1 MQYPAKIY
9 KNRLFFSFGA
19 CFCVQ
24 KFFFAV
30 CSRKSDKNR
39 YLRIIIVHVKTE
51 PIYGRKRY
59 RCNAHDASVL

>member
-1 MQYPAKIY
+1 MQYLAKIY
-9 KNRLFFSFGA
+9 KNRFFFSFGA

-39 YLRIIIVHVKTE
+39 YLRIIIVHVKT
-51 PIYGRKRY
+51 
-59 RCNAHDASVL
+59 